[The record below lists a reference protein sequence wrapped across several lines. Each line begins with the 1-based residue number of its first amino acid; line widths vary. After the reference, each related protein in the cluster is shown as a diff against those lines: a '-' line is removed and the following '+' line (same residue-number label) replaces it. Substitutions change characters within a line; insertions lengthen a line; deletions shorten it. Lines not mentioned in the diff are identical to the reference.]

1 MTTTVAQLLASSSS
15 SNNSKTGNTRKRRD
29 TPTTTT
35 TTARGAR
42 PQHQEQEQSARR
54 RRPPQSTQS
63 AAKWRS
69 LLMLALIMAQLQE
82 LLRSGNAGSGA
93 GLALALAAPAATAAA
108 AATAVAPP
116 APQTTPL
123 IDSAAK
129 LAAARQTRRTR
140 RMQKRHES
148 ISFKMSFQRELRNTV
163 PDWSNSCGG
172 KWTGPDRSPPPV
184 LTRRQRCLKKWLRT
198 LRNKTRRELVQL
210 RDDNALRHLEHS
222 VKAQD
227 TAVVQAIDI
236 SKQDTWSL
244 HNSQYDFLPRVNVSK
259 QLSLRHA
266 HHDLQFYVAA
276 FSYLRH
282 AQLHWDL
289 DNLQKQSVLSAE
301 LLRLRNSAR
310 LVLCNF
316 EEAYNS
322 SRLHAPNHR
331 PLRTV
336 KRVPMERKLRNLK
349 TPLVELHRRAVLAAH
364 GQPTERPREPNSLD
378 LRFVKY
384 QYIQYLKHMTKLLA
398 KQSKR
403 NCKATKANKTNT
415 QPPAG

>member
-1 MTTTVAQLLASSSS
+1 MSQSQSQSQRQSQHPGPGLALTLTLAEAFVPPMARPWLKSRSCYDNCCSASSQQQQQQQQQ
-15 SNNSKTGNTRKRRD
+15 NGEHTEKARHADDDDDDGEGGKAAAPGAGAER
-29 TPTTTT
+29 PTTT
-35 TTARGAR
+35 
-42 PQHQEQEQSARR
+42 S
-54 RRPPQSTQS
+54 STVH
-63 AAKWRS
+63 
-69 LLMLALIMAQLQE
+69 
-82 LLRSGNAGSGA
+82 
-93 GLALALAAPAATAAA
+93 T
-108 AATAVAPP
+108 
-116 APQTTPL
+116 
-123 IDSAAK
+123 DAAK